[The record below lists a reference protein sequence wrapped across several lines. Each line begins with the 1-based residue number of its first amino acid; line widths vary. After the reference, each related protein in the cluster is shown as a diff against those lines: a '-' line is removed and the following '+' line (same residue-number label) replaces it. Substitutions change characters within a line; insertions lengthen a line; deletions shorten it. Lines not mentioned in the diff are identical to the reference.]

1 MNLASKFVS
10 EAFLYTVAGG
20 LIVFELQQS
29 SKRDKKK
36 KEEKEM
42 RRRQKDEERQKS
54 MKEQADML
62 QAIRNRQEELGARID
77 ALETKTRGGGGF
89 WRRDL

>member
-1 MNLASKFVS
+1 VS

-42 RRRQKDEERQKS
+42 RRRQKDEERLKN
-54 MKEQADML
+54 MKEQAELL

-77 ALETKTRGGGGF
+77 ALEAVKPRGGGGF
-89 WRRDL
+89 WRRTNL